1 MSDKQ
6 ESVLFYTCVNT
17 KFWGFGM
24 IYPLFVL
31 MTNPGAK
38 VEIGVENYR
47 RFHRKYRHISDFYD
61 KYFPG
66 KVLFSPVAFDRWM
79 WHGRQKIV
87 PNSVRFVTQPK
98 LKADY
103 VYIGDADILITEEVA
118 SQHLANIE
126 KHHLD
131 FSNVVR
137 KGRKR
142 LTGLHFIAYDKMYP
156 LPSLRGINL
165 GKCNDEDLL
174 YRIIQRKGLKMPGP
188 EAAFRPIH
196 GLHISLYSSTPF
208 ETMTTKD
215 KIVDFPC
222 WFPSLQ
228 SNHNLSRID
237 CVKEINKYYQI
248 RYSEPVKKFFS
259 VLKPKNTEIRRII
272 QITDACAYYYL
283 NVVSRPAG

>member
-1 MSDKQ
+1 MTASP
-6 ESVLFYTCVNT
+6 SILFYTCVNE
-17 KFWGFGM
+17 KFWAFGLL
-24 IYPLFVL
+24 YPIFVL
-31 MTNPGAK
+31 NSNPGAK
-38 VEIGVENYR
+38 VEVGVENHL
-47 RFHRKYRHISDFYD
+47 RFTHKFKHIISFYE
-61 KYFPG
+61 KEYPG
-66 KVLFSPVAFDRWM
+66 RVRFSAVSFTQKRLFGSR
-79 WHGRQKIV
+79 KIV

-137 KGRKR
+137 PNKNR

-165 GKCNDEDLL
+165 GKCNDENLL

-272 QITDACAYYYL
+272 QITDAGAYYYL

>member
-1 MSDKQ
+1 MTASP
-6 ESVLFYTCVNT
+6 SILFYTCVNE
-17 KFWGFGM
+17 KFWAFGLL
-24 IYPLFVL
+24 YPIFVL
-31 MTNPGAK
+31 NSNPGAK
-38 VEIGVENYR
+38 VEIGVENHL
-47 RFHRKYRHISDFYD
+47 RFTHKFKHIISFYEKEYPGRVRFSAVSFTQRK
-61 KYFPG
+61 
-66 KVLFSPVAFDRWM
+66 LFGSR
-79 WHGRQKIV
+79 KIV

-103 VYIGDADILITEEVA
+103 VYIGDADVLITEEVA
-118 SQHLANIE
+118 PQHLDNIK
-126 KHHLD
+126 KHRLD

-137 KGRKR
+137 QGRKR

-156 LPSLRGINL
+156 LPSLHGIDL
-165 GKCNDEDLL
+165 SKCNDEDLL
-174 YRIIQRKGLKMPGP
+174 YQIIQRKGLKMPGP
-188 EAAFRPIH
+188 EATFRPIH
-196 GLHISLYSSTPF
+196 GLHISMYSSTPF

-228 SNHNLSRID
+228 SNHNISRVD

-283 NVVSRPAG
+283 NVVSQPAG

>member
-1 MSDKQ
+1 MTASP
-6 ESVLFYTCVNT
+6 SILFYTCVNE
-17 KFWGFGM
+17 KFWAFGLL
-24 IYPLFVL
+24 YPIFVL
-31 MTNPGAK
+31 NSNPGAK
-38 VEIGVENYR
+38 VEVGVENHL
-47 RFHRKYRHISDFYD
+47 RFTHKFKHIISFYE
-61 KYFPG
+61 KEYPG
-66 KVLFSPVAFDRWM
+66 RVRFSAVSFTQKRLFGSR
-79 WHGRQKIV
+79 KIV

-137 KGRKR
+137 PNKNR

-156 LPSLRGINL
+156 LPSLHGIDL
-165 GKCNDEDLL
+165 SKCNDETVLTK
-174 YRIIQRKGLKMPGP
+174 IIQRKGLKMPGP